1 MTKPHSDDSN
11 LPVAQTELATQD
23 MDLLSELSRQV
34 YVEHTAR
41 FRCAD
46 PHLVDGRINWAVT
59 ESVAAGMVRYAG
71 FVCQAEMEPADMPN
85 AAVLKQGVG
94 EISNADEELRYGPG
108 CAFLLPG

>member
-11 LPVAQTELATQD
+11 LPVAQTELVTQD

-46 PHLVDGRINWAVT
+46 PHLVDGLHELGCDRKR
-59 ESVAAGMVRYAG
+59 GCGPGRYAG
-71 FVCQAEMEPADMPN
+71 FCV
-85 AAVLKQGVG
+85 
-94 EISNADEELRYGPG
+94 PG
-108 CAFLLPG
+108 